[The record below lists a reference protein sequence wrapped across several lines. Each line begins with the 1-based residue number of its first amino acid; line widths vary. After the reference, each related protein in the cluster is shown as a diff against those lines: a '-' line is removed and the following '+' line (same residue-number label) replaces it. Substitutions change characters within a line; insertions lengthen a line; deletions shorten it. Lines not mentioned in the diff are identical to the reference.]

1 MLKNSLTT
9 NYTLFSTFEEMPLS
23 LQKLYNEAKN
33 ATKMAYAPYST
44 FLVGAAVELES
55 GKIVTG
61 SNQENAAYPSGL
73 CAERTALFHIGST
86 YKEEIK
92 IIAVAAKL
100 EKEIEFKNDISPC
113 GSCRQ
118 VMSEYEGKQNKNIA
132 FLMPGKG
139 ETFILLDSVNLLLPF
154 SFDKSKLN

>member
-1 MLKNSLTT
+1 MLQNSLTT
-9 NYTLFSTFEEMPLS
+9 SYTLFSSFDEMPLH
-23 LQKLYNEAKN
+23 LQTLYNEAKS
-33 ATKMAYAPYST
+33 ATGMAYAPYSN
-44 FLVGAAVELES
+44 FLVGAAVELEN
-55 GKIVTG
+55 GQIITG

-86 YKEEIK
+86 YKEKIK

-100 EKEIEFKNDISPC
+100 EKEIDFKNDISPC
-113 GSCRQ
+113 GGCRQ
-118 VMSEYEGKQNKNIA
+118 VMNEYEDKQNQNIA

-139 ETFILLDSVNLLLPF
+139 DSFILLESVNLLLPF